1 MSTMEGG
8 GSESRLM
15 GLDAQ
20 VEANI
25 QVCERVVGV
34 CCNLEGDQM
43 SLGGNMVTLPQ
54 EKRLGGKAASDR
66 RVVRGRQWYR
76 GVLRFSIVVLVKVDP
91 EGW

>member
-1 MSTMEGG
+1 
-8 GSESRLM
+8 
-15 GLDAQ
+15 
-20 VEANI
+20 
-25 QVCERVVGV
+25 
-34 CCNLEGDQM
+34 M

-76 GVLRFSIVVLVKVDP
+76 GVLGFSIVVLVKVDP